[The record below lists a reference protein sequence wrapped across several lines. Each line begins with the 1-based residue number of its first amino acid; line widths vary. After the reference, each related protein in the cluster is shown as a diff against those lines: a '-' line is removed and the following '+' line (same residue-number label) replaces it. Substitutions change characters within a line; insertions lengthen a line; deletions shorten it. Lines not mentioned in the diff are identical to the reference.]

1 MIQLSCNN
9 KMDPKRKGKSNIS
22 NKSNICSI
30 NINALN
36 NKLTSIRNSMQN
48 NFIDIMCAQ
57 ETHEIN
63 RINFEKCAKFL
74 NYTIYTNQIYDTP
87 KLKHAK
93 EDTAIIISRKIKDN
107 FVINPLTHF
116 VSYKSHF
123 LNAHQWM

>member
-1 MIQLSCNN
+1 MF
-9 KMDPKRKGKSNIS
+9 
-22 NKSNICSI
+22 

-63 RINFEKCAKFL
+63 RINFEKWAKFL

-93 EDTAIIISRKIKDN
+93 EDTAIIIS
-107 FVINPLTHF
+107 
-116 VSYKSHF
+116 
-123 LNAHQWM
+123 